1 MKEISKDN
9 VIRDKLSH
17 AQTSPLRTYMDL
29 TVGNNASTAYFIK
42 YEMLTFLFG
51 SISGG
56 LGFLLRKKLYPGLF
70 RKSGRGLIIGR
81 NVILRH
87 PANIELH
94 DNVTIDDNSL
104 VDGRG
109 AGDDGLVIENNV
121 IINRNCMLQAKDGP
135 IRIKSRT
142 TLGSNSVIISMA
154 GVELGESVLIAG
166 NVYISAGSYH
176 YDDASKPVMD
186 QGAWSKGPIIIG
198 DHVWIGTGAVILDGI
213 TVGKGAIIGAG
224 AVVTRDVPANAIVA
238 GVPAKVIRMRS

>member
-1 MKEISKDN
+1 M
-9 VIRDKLSH
+9 
-17 AQTSPLRTYMDL
+17 
-29 TVGNNASTAYFIK
+29 
-42 YEMLTFLFG
+42 
-51 SISGG
+51 
-56 LGFLLRKKLYPGLF
+56 
-70 RKSGRGLIIGR
+70 IIGR

-109 AGDDGLVIENNV
+109 AGDDGLVIEDNV

-142 TLGSNSVIISMA
+142 TLGSNSVIVSMA

-166 NVYISAGSYH
+166 NVYISAGNYH
-176 YDDASKPVMD
+176 FGDTSKPVMD
-186 QGAWSKGPIIIG
+186 QGAWSKGPILIG
-198 DHVWIGTGAVILDGI
+198 DHVWIGTGAVILDGV

-224 AVVTRDVPANAIVA
+224 AVVTKDVPANSIVA
-238 GVPAKVIRMRS
+238 GVPAKVIRTRS